1 MIVTA
6 HRMRSIGWL
15 ALLAICAA
23 LVMVLAFRVNAL
35 RSQVRHAELKIV
47 ALRQEKMYLET
58 EFETRANQQQLK
70 AWNDV
75 EFGYVAPTAGQ
86 YLENERQLAALS
98 KPAEPDAPE
107 PIRVASADDAVVAQA
122 AFPAMVSPLSGKPLG
137 AGADEDE
144 PAPAKVDHARAAASL
159 GARLA
164 RVDHGDE
171 APVTP
176 RIRQLVAKDDEAGD
190 APAKKPAKDKSA
202 KDGPA
207 KDGAA
212 KDKPVDKRA
221 AKPSAKVASATK
233 PEGAKKTASA
243 AAAAKKPVAVA
254 SKKPA
259 AAVAKKPAAT
269 VAKKEVKKAK

>member
-6 HRMRSIGWL
+6 HRLRSIGWI

-35 RSQVRHAELKIV
+35 RSQVHHAEMEIV

-98 KPAEPDAPE
+98 KPVEPDAPE

-137 AGADEDE
+137 AEADEDKPKAE
-144 PAPAKVDHARAAASL
+144 KIDHAKAAASL
-159 GARLA
+159 GERLA
-164 RVDHGDE
+164 KVDRGDD
-171 APVTP
+171 ATVKP
-176 RIRQLVAKDDEAGD
+176 RIRQLVAKDGD
-190 APAKKPAKDKSA
+190 DSVKSARKAKPAKDTKQA
-202 KDGPA
+202 KADSKDKPA
-207 KDGAA
+207 KVATR
-212 KDKPVDKRA
+212 KDKPVDKRS

-233 PEGAKKTASA
+233 SP
-243 AAAAKKPVAVA
+243 
-254 SKKPA
+254 
-259 AAVAKKPAAT
+259 VAKKPAA
-269 VAKKEVKKAK
+269 AGKREVKATK